1 MARPVIM
8 DVEMRQRAF
17 ATNGNGELMALW
29 SNVLTKQDM
38 GQTACQAASGKAKR
52 KKASSA
58 INHSIILSSGST
70 VHLRERLVTM
80 FPVYP
85 HALRKG
91 RITGGVT
98 QQTLNLHGSTALLLA
113 R

>member
-8 DVEMRQRAF
+8 DVEMRQKAF

-38 GQTACQAASGKAKR
+38 GQTASQAASGRATR
-52 KKASSA
+52 NTSSA
-58 INHSIILSSGST
+58 TSHSIILSAGST
-70 VHLRERLVTM
+70 VHLRARLDTM

-85 HALRKG
+85 RALRKG
-91 RITGGVT
+91 RITGGAI
-98 QQTLNLHGSTALLLA
+98 QQTLNLHGSTALLPA

>member
-29 SNVLTKQDM
+29 SNVLTKRDM
-38 GQTACQAASGKAKR
+38 GQSASQAASGKATR
-52 KKASSA
+52 NTSSA
-58 INHSIILSSGST
+58 NSHSIILSSGST
-70 VHLRERLVTM
+70 VHLRAGLVTM

-85 HALRKG
+85 SALRKG

-98 QQTLNLHGSTALLLA
+98 QQKMNPNGSTALLPA
-113 R
+113 K

>member
-8 DVEMRQRAF
+8 DVEMRQKAF

-29 SNVLTKQDM
+29 SDVLTKQDM
-38 GQTACQAASGKAKR
+38 GQSACRAARGKAKR
-52 KKASSA
+52 KKAFSA
-58 INHSIILSSGST
+58 TNHTIILSSGST
-70 VHLRERLVTM
+70 VHLRAGLVTM

-85 HALRKG
+85 SALRKG

-98 QQTLNLHGSTALLLA
+98 QQLMNPNGSTALLPA
-113 R
+113 K